1 MLLRLLSLFVALSPF
16 ATPLHGADWWDKMTG
31 LWQGQAKEKPAH
43 QTMRIL
49 LMKNLDGIQLEVRG
63 KYRLVNPHTNTYITA
78 RPVGKNRFLEA
89 KEDGLKWGESFPG
102 LYQLK
107 IEPIDQSTEILLDN
121 VAYPGN
127 LYFYGVEGKIYVV
140 NEIPIEDYIKVSLSP
155 YTNRQLEHET
165 FAALAIA
172 ARTNAYLETLHPKNN
187 FWTVDAQK
195 IGYQGVYPQDQA
207 IEDAVALTRYMVIS
221 RTGLYEGVATPF
233 PIEFDELTSGKTK
246 ESQVS
251 RISLDEAN
259 ELAKGGNH
267 AAQILNKAFPGITIM
282 LLEHEKQAE

>member
-1 MLLRLLSLFVALSPF
+1 MLLRLISLFVALSPF
-16 ATPLHGADWWDKMTG
+16 ATPLHGADWWDKMSG
-31 LWQGQAKEKPAH
+31 LWQAKEKPA
-43 QTMRIL
+43 QPKMKIL
-49 LMKNLDGIQLEVRG
+49 LMKNLDGIQLEIRG

-78 RPVGKNRFLEA
+78 RPVGKSRYLEA

-107 IEPIDQSTEILLDN
+107 IEPIDHTTEIILDN
-121 VAYPGN
+121 IAYPGD

-140 NEIPIEDYIKVSLSP
+140 NEIPLEDYIKISLSP
-155 YTNRQLEHET
+155 YRELDLEHET

-172 ARTNAYLETLHPKNN
+172 ARTNAYLETLQPKNN

-195 IGYQGVYPQDQA
+195 VGYQGVYPSNPSID
-207 IEDAVALTRYMVIS
+207 DAAALTRYMVIS

-233 PIEFDELTSGKTK
+233 PIEFDQISSEKTK
-246 ESQVS
+246 EKQVS
-251 RISLDEAN
+251 KITLDEAN
-259 ELAKGGNH
+259 ELAKNGSH

-282 LLEHEKQAE
+282 LLEHEKKAES